1 MFGVSASVNLPL
13 HNKVQ
18 KFSSGTSS
26 PRVVPEKGHKTVV
39 VCGGGNVLNDHI
51 YLIIICLFIIV
62 TVMLM
67 FRSDMWTAV
76 NRFSRRVAS
85 FDKTMFLTRDVIN
98 VVTRHFRDI
107 RYADRRYE
115 HPETL

>member
-1 MFGVSASVNLPL
+1 
-13 HNKVQ
+13 
-18 KFSSGTSS
+18 
-26 PRVVPEKGHKTVV
+26 
-39 VCGGGNVLNDHI
+39 
-51 YLIIICLFIIV
+51 
-62 TVMLM
+62 
-67 FRSDMWTAV
+67 MWTAV

-115 HPETL
+115 NPETVIGTCLLAVTKFDTVTLCQTLRQV